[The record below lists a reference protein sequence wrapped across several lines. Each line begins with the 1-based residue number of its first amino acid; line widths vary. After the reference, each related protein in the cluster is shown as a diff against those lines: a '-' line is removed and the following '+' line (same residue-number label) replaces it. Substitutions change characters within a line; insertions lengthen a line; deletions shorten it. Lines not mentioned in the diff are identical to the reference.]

1 MQWPEAIVLM
11 TRVAGFTVIVTSPAW
26 MFAVYFIVRG

>member
-1 MQWPEAIVLM
+1 MQWQEAIVHVA
-11 TRVAGFTVIVTSPAW
+11 RVVCFTVIVTCPAW